1 MIHPQF
7 NDSSPA
13 QTSDGSSVIT
23 TKIIEIKPLVYF
35 KPLTAFIGLFMGEL
49 LAKTWLFLADSGK
62 IPRNT
67 ILRMFINSNGK
78 PSVFRIFKKYST
90 DQKLAYLSLYV
101 ILSRLSAWVILSALS

>member
-1 MIHPQF
+1 MYTDKVWDISTCTDIF
-7 NDSSPA
+7 SR
-13 QTSDGSSVIT
+13 
-23 TKIIEIKPLVYF
+23 
-35 KPLTAFIGLFMGEL
+35 L
-49 LAKTWLFLADSGK
+49 LGK
-62 IPRNT
+62 YCSYSNK